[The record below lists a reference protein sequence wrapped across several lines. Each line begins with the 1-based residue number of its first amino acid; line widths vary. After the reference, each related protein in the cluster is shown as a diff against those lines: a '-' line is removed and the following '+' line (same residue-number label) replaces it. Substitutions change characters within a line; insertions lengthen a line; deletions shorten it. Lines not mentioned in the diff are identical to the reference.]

1 MKWTARLRFKAC
13 GYGLVRQELDSV
25 GNVVGEPT
33 RSGNNMINMLLSFVG
48 AHSVRRGYYA

>member
-13 GYGLVRQELDSV
+13 GYGLVRPELDSV